1 MSTARTHE
9 DTTKGYNG
17 AVCRPH
23 QSLASVRHA
32 GGAGCRCRLPGSR
45 RRCETRAHGAHIDI
59 REHIHHA
66 TQEIPTGPVM
76 RSPAQ
81 SVCNTN
87 TLNTTYTHDTGR
99 HACPSQPRIYK
110 TYMHSQGESPQRC
123 GGPHSN
129 KVGGAAGEAGA
140 GLHVHACTSLIAHM
154 DMSAYVR
161 APPPPLQRVRAARL
175 PWLSGACPSRT
186 AAVSPQRP
194 PARTLRK
201 SFPQN
206 ARRAARARV
215 RVAAFFSPHNPSCGR
230 PPVRTA
236 QPRPRHASPRVR
248 LRVAAG
254 GGFALASA
262 ALSASPPS
270 VASPALRKVSS
281 LSITLK

>member
-1 MSTARTHE
+1 MSSASIARICFLATR
-9 DTTKGYNG
+9 TTD
-17 AVCRPH
+17 
-23 QSLASVRHA
+23 A
-32 GGAGCRCRLPGSR
+32 GGAGCRCRGRVAGARRERTGHTLTFENTSITQHKRLP
-45 RRCETRAHGAHIDI
+45 
-59 REHIHHA
+59 
-66 TQEIPTGPVM
+66 PPVM

-154 DMSAYVR
+154 DMRAYVR

-236 QPRPRHASPRVR
+236 QP
-248 LRVAAG
+248 
-254 GGFALASA
+254 
-262 ALSASPPS
+262 
-270 VASPALRKVSS
+270 
-281 LSITLK
+281 